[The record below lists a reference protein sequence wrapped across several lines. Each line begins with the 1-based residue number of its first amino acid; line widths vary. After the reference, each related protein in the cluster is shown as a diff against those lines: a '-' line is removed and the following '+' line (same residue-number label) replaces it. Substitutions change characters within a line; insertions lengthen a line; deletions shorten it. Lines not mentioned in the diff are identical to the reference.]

1 MSQRTTKYPPRTL
14 VDLKPAQLF
23 TATYVD
29 GEQVHDTRL
38 VVVHGGHVH
47 FLHPLP
53 KDDASLRPPAG
64 WLKDAILARAGD
76 VPDEKIDPADL
87 PQDNVEVPMEG
98 GA

>member
-1 MSQRTTKYPPRTL
+1 MSQRTTKFPPRTL
-14 VDLKPAQLF
+14 VNLEPVKVFA
-23 TATYVD
+23 ATYVD

-64 WLKDAILARAGD
+64 WLRDAILSKVDG
-76 VPDEKIDPADL
+76 PPTQIDSEDL
-87 PQDNVEVPMEG
+87 PKDNVEIPMEG
-98 GA
+98 GV

>member
-1 MSQRTTKYPPRTL
+1 MSQRTTKFPPRTL
-14 VDLKPAQLF
+14 VNLEPVKVF

-64 WLKDAILARAGD
+64 WLKDAILTKAD
-76 VPDEKIDPADL
+76 VGLVEDIDPKDL
-87 PQDNVEVPMEG
+87 PKDNVEIPMEG
-98 GA
+98 SV